1 MLSMQINADLSLP
14 AIITPDAWRWVPSPQ
29 PGVERVMLD
38 RSGGEVARATSIV
51 RYAPRSVFPRHQ
63 HPGGEEILVLSGTFS
78 DETQDAPA
86 GWYLRNPPGSSHQP
100 SSAEGAV
107 IFVKLWQ
114 MRPSQ
119 SSAVRVNTQDPAHWS
134 RRMSAPCA
142 GSTATS
148 GNPSRCR
155 HSGRVGR
162 CLSLIRRRLNCWS
175 CAACCSTAI
184 NPMAPEPGFG
194 FRRGNAPGSEPGMM
208 ARPCM
213 SKPVPGDVDGAIAT
227 ARRGMQWALAGG
239 V

>member
-134 RRMSAPCA
+134 QEDERSVCRLYRDEWESVSLQTLRPGRSMPVADTAAVELLVLRGVLLDGHQPYGARTWLRFPPGQCPRLRA
-142 GSTATS
+142 G
-148 GNPSRCR
+148 
-155 HSGRVGR
+155 
-162 CLSLIRRRLNCWS
+162 
-175 CAACCSTAI
+175 
-184 NPMAPEPGFG
+184 
-194 FRRGNAPGSEPGMM
+194 
-208 ARPCM
+208 
-213 SKPVPGDVDGAIAT
+213 DDGATVYVKACP
-227 ARRGMQWALAGG
+227 G
-239 V
+239 